1 MRTLALSADDS
12 MSYDAWDAGWFQI
25 KQLIKNYGGQELFSD
40 LKNFDTLFKNL
51 KNKIAEEVYEF
62 GMLSK

>member
-1 MRTLALSADDS
+1 